1 LFGEKYPLSFRV
13 WRGDAAAVRPSFSGD
28 LGKCSEPEY
37 DFVHVIRRLAL
48 TVLVVAAL
56 APALRGDAAPPV
68 LIAPGVTLAGVP
80 VGGMSNEQAE
90 AALRPAFATPV
101 RLVYGDRRWKLQPT
115 RFGARVT
122 IADGVLQAL
131 GAQAGAAVPLV
142 PQVNQQE
149 VRRFV
154 QALDKR
160 VSTAPQDAELKGLK
174 GLRPQFTKEQ
184 PGIKVLRELTIR
196 RIVRALQSPQL
207 RRIRVAVKVLVP
219 ARTVVNFGPVIVIRR
234 GANELRYYKGAQLLR
249 KFGVATGQAVYPT
262 PTGTFKIVDLQL
274 NPWWLPPDSAW
285 AKGKKPIP
293 PGPGNPL
300 GTRWMGLSAPGVG
313 IHGTPDDASI
323 GYSASHGCIRM
334 HIPDA
339 EWLFHHV
346 KLGTPVVITE

>member
-1 LFGEKYPLSFRV
+1 
-13 WRGDAAAVRPSFSGD
+13 
-28 LGKCSEPEY
+28 
-37 DFVHVIRRLAL
+37 VHVIRRLAL

-68 LIAPGVTLAGVP
+68 LIQPGVTLAGVP
-80 VGGMSNEQAE
+80 VGGMSNEQAQ
-90 AALRPAFATPV
+90 AALRPAFAKPV
-101 RLVYGDRRWKLQPT
+101 RLVYGDRSWKLQPA

-122 IADGVLQAL
+122 IADGVLRAL
-131 GAQAGAAVPLV
+131 GSAAGGAVPLV
-142 PQVNQQE
+142 PEVNRQD

-154 QALDKR
+154 NALDKH
-160 VSTAPQDAELKGLK
+160 VSVPAVDAQLTGLK
-174 GLRPQFTKEQ
+174 ALRPQFASEK
-184 PGIKVLRELTIR
+184 PGIKVLRGLTVQ
-196 RIVRALQSPQL
+196 RIVRALQTPQV
-207 RRIRVAVKVLVP
+207 RRIRVAVKPVVP
-219 ARTVVNFGPVIVIRR
+219 ARTVAKFGAVIVIRR
-234 GANELRYYKGAQLLR
+234 GVNELRYYRGAKLVR
-249 KFGVATGQAVYPT
+249 KFGVATGQSVYPT
-262 PTGTFKIVDLQL
+262 PTGMFDIVDMQL

-285 AKGKKPIP
+285 AAGEKPIP

-346 KLGTPVVITE
+346 KIGTPVVITDA